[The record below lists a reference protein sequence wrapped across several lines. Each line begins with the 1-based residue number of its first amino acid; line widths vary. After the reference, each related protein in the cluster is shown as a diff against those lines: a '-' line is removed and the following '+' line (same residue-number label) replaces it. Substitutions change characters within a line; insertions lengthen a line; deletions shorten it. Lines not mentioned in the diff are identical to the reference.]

1 MVGEDAVIKIGA
13 DIKRA
18 IAGIAAVEAGLTTL
32 SAKVMTTAA
41 AVRCGS
47 MLMVGAFATVGAAA
61 AGVAT
66 LGLATS
72 IKTFQEYE
80 QEVANAASV
89 TGTMGQAFEDT
100 KGNIVEI
107 SKTLGATTVFSAQEA
122 ASALYDVASMGYNVT
137 DMAADDLEP
146 ILNLAAA
153 TQEDLTRTTEHVTAS
168 LGQFSL
174 EMSDSLRVA
183 NVFAA
188 TISNSKA
195 TLEKIG
201 LSMKYTGTI
210 ADQFGEDIETVSAAL
225 GIMYNNGLRGEQAGR
240 SLRMSL
246 GRLSD
251 PTRKSRDV
259 IEEMGLTVGDLN
271 PELNSMTEI
280 FHNLADANITT
291 TQAMVLFG
299 KEAAPGMMAV
309 LKSIPKFE
317 ELEEKIRDSG
327 GVAKDMAE
335 KQLDTLHGSSILL
348 KSAIENLKI
357 EIGEKFG
364 PTLIDVNMYL
374 RDIVLTISDKLDP
387 AFAKMDNALNYL
399 MPSYK
404 SLISIIGSLK
414 GIFNDILDILPDG
427 VSSFRGFANSI
438 NTVTDAM
445 AGFFG
450 WIDQH
455 PEFTKF
461 VAVIMSAVTAF
472 SFLIAAINPVIMAL
486 GALLIAGKYFE
497 DEWGS
502 INDKIMSITDKVMEH
517 IIEQYHNLI
526 PTLLEIR
533 DVIKDEV
540 IPYMIDLFEQVKP
553 AIGDLISSIGPVL
566 NKIKNII
573 SDLYPSFDNLKTII
587 VSIVGIFTDVIDVF
601 SSGEIKSQAFTEA
614 INKTTEI
621 VAEFLKFIDEHPEIT
636 KFVAVIASAATIF
649 TTLAPLINPVTV
661 AIGALVL
668 AGKYVME
675 NWEEINSTIT
685 PLVSEITEFLISQ
698 FDKITE
704 WWDENGTLIMEAV
717 TVIFDHMWDNMQR
730 LIGIFEWVWPYAE
743 EIISSSINI
752 ILDTIKLAAQI
763 LTGDWEGAFDT
774 LIDIGENASNIMK
787 QSIKVFADKIIEIF
801 VHIKDRIIENLTQAA
816 NDAKDW
822 GGNLIDNFI
831 DGIKS
836 KYNDL
841 KTTVADAA
849 SIVSDYIGFQS
860 PTEEGPGRYVMD
872 WGPNLV
878 ESFTDGIYDSMDMI
892 NGAFKNMSDPA
903 VLNKDKGGNGSGYT
917 SQDVYNIIVKENVI
931 RDDAD
936 IDKIISGVEFSIA
949 KKSRD
954 VRL

>member
-1 MVGEDAVIKIGA
+1 
-13 DIKRA
+13 
-18 IAGIAAVEAGLTTL
+18 
-32 SAKVMTTAA
+32 
-41 AVRCGS
+41 
-47 MLMVGAFATVGAAA
+47 
-61 AGVAT
+61 
-66 LGLATS
+66 
-72 IKTFQEYE
+72 
-80 QEVANAASV
+80 
-89 TGTMGQAFEDT
+89 
-100 KGNIVEI
+100 
-107 SKTLGATTVFSAQEA
+107 
-122 ASALYDVASMGYNVT
+122 
-137 DMAADDLEP
+137 
-146 ILNLAAA
+146 
-153 TQEDLTRTTEHVTAS
+153 
-168 LGQFSL
+168 
-174 EMSDSLRVA
+174 
-183 NVFAA
+183 
-188 TISNSKA
+188 
-195 TLEKIG
+195 
-201 LSMKYTGTI
+201 
-210 ADQFGEDIETVSAAL
+210 
-225 GIMYNNGLRGEQAGR
+225 
-240 SLRMSL
+240 
-246 GRLSD
+246 
-251 PTRKSRDV
+251 
-259 IEEMGLTVGDLN
+259 
-271 PELNSMTEI
+271 
-280 FHNLADANITT
+280 
-291 TQAMVLFG
+291 
-299 KEAAPGMMAV
+299 
-309 LKSIPKFE
+309 
-317 ELEEKIRDSG
+317 
-327 GVAKDMAE
+327 
-335 KQLDTLHGSSILL
+335 
-348 KSAIENLKI
+348 
-357 EIGEKFG
+357 
-364 PTLIDVNMYL
+364 
-374 RDIVLTISDKLDP
+374 
-387 AFAKMDNALNYL
+387 LNYL

-601 SSGEIKSQAFTEA
+601 SSGEIKSQAFTDA